1 MKLKKL
7 KAFTAAIT
15 LGLVSLTL
23 APLGGPAGL
32 AQAAESSR
40 PEHRPSDEGVWKDLP
55 ENATMVKDGE
65 TIKHPCAGRHLLYR
79 SHVDATYV
87 TRSQGELTVM
97 TVSGMQVMPKD
108 STCMRLAP
116 DADGTGK
123 ELSRLFVPKDPNLA
137 FLGSPGR
144 ILWHAPAY
152 QYPGWRPIWA
162 GYGAFDP
169 HHEWEVPTDFVGDV
183 VQLELTDIKGP
194 GDLEIFNY
202 NPGWE
207 KAQRHLSSRDKR
219 RLTIN
224 VGGHGHVDWT
234 FSKPGIYELTW
245 VASGRHLDG
254 TTEVSKPVKQY
265 WLVGPDEEV
274 GLPKGFTTGL
284 NSINQTAEAQREAA
298 GLSEPESDFPATP
311 KEPVNPPVA
320 SDEEYDKAAKSEKLA
335 EHPEDR
341 VGSGSN
347 YSTLKWKSGGKL
359 TYNTFGA
366 DGTDFGEG
374 PIIEVPD
381 SNLHCAA
388 ETDPYLK
395 DLRADNSPFLWV
407 TPKQGSAEAPSLGID
422 TSSLDYSQIGAQG
435 VQVDYSIKT
444 IPAGGRMVVGLDEG
458 QGLMPLVGGFT
469 SYSGQV
475 QLLKAQ
481 KLQTQFVFNKPGVYG
496 YSVSFYVN
504 LPNGTKKYDFNEAR
518 FVVGNKAINRY
529 RQSLKTGLPLL
540 PENDEITCATL
551 PKATGANSKDF
562 PKLPGKTDNSATPEP
577 GASAEDP
584 AQPTPVKPGTPKPTI
599 EEPGKPSPTAEN
611 PTPGQPEPGTKPQP
625 KPGVNPGNPATVE
638 APEIDPEKLNPA
650 DRAAF
655 DLRKVWADAIPN
667 HLVERGHMDLALGS
681 LDDGPDVYLN
691 DGENPA
697 EVVRRP
703 SKSFAI
709 AVPEPTK
716 VQAPAN
722 LEELSGFAEQVYA
735 LPQVQ
740 DERFPWVGFNTESLD
755 TFFDQ
760 LPGSPVYVTLE
771 DFVGPGRM
779 VTGHTDLSGKID
791 RQLDSADKSVKITYN
806 QASHDHQYFWFSKP
820 GVYNMAFNYQWR
832 GPSGQLENKK
842 LVSTFLVGKDAIKIG
857 SKAIEAQELPPAPVV
872 EPAPEAPVVEPSPEK
887 PAPSPVKPTP
897 EAPVVPAP
905 SQPTSEPTVEPKPG
919 KDVDPVVTP
928 ETPVAPA
935 PTVEPEKPQPAEPT
949 VEPQPV
955 KPAPTP
961 VKPGPVQPEPVKP
974 TPVAPKPTP
983 VAPKPAPTPVKPAPV
998 NPVKPVNPVVPSPVK
1013 PVVPAPVAPVNPVAP
1028 QPVKP
1033 APAPVVPKPAPVAPA
1048 KPAPV
1053 APAKPAPVAPKPAP
1067 VLPQPVPGD
1076 TGIAS
1081 VELGRQIVNQDPR
1094 VLGPG
1099 FDRGNAQGPVRHGH
1113 GSLDPSL
1120 AAHAP
1125 SDGGASL
1132 VAATNKASQGSAVS
1146 SALAPGISGTSGAAA
1161 TPEGTPEGAPEATAE
1176 KTPEVATPLE
1186 NTPQTSEGTSE
1197 ADTINAA
1204 APQTDGGN
1212 AQIAWLPSI
1221 LVGTG
1226 VAAFFIG
1233 GFLLIAAWRKKS

>member
-23 APLGGPAGL
+23 APLGGPTGA
-32 AQAAESSR
+32 AQAAEVTR
-40 PEHRPSDEGVWKDLP
+40 PEHKPANKGFYKDLP
-55 ENATMVKDGE
+55 ADVTMVKDGE
-65 TIKHPCAGRHLLYR
+65 TIKHPCAGRHILYHN
-79 SHVDATYV
+79 HVDATYI

-97 TVSGMQVMPKD
+97 TVSGMHVMPKD

-116 DADGTGK
+116 DADGQGR
-123 ELSRLFVPKDPNLA
+123 ELSRMFVPKDPNLA

-162 GYGAFDP
+162 GYGAFDT

-219 RLTIN
+219 KLT
-224 VGGHGHVDWT
+224 VGVGSHGHVDWT

-245 VASGRHLDG
+245 VASGEHFDG
-254 TTEVSKPVKQY
+254 TNEVSKPVKQY
-265 WLVGPDEEV
+265 WLVGSDEEV

-284 NSINQTAEAQREAA
+284 NSISQNTEAQRVAA
-298 GLSEPESDFPATP
+298 GLSEPKTDYLPLPEEP
-311 KEPVNPPVA
+311 KNPPLV
-320 SDEEYDKAAKSEKLA
+320 SDEDFAKAAKSLELKA
-335 EHPEDR
+335 SSNKR
-341 VGSGSN
+341 VSSQTN
-347 YSTLKWKSGGKL
+347 YSVLEWNEKGKVSYD
-359 TYNTFGA
+359 TY
-366 DGTDFGEG
+366 DGKGRNFGEN
-374 PIIEVPD
+374 PVIEVPD
-381 SNLHCAA
+381 STLHCVSVK
-388 ETDPYLK
+388 DPYLK
-395 DLRADNSPFLWV
+395 DLRAGNSPFMWV
-407 TPKQGSAEAPSLGID
+407 TPKSGNSDTPSLGID
-422 TSSLDYSQIGAQG
+422 TSKLNFKKIGKQG
-435 VQVDYSIKT
+435 VQIDYAIET
-444 IPAGGRMVVGLDEG
+444 IPQDGKIVIGIDQGK
-458 QGLMPLVGGFT
+458 GLMPLVGGYA
-469 SYSGQV
+469 SKYGQ
-475 QLLKAQ
+475 
-481 KLQTQFVFNKPGVYG
+481 LQFFEAKKYPTQFVFNKPGVYG
-496 YSVSFYVN
+496 TSVSSYVN
-504 LPNGTKKYDFNEAR
+504 LPNGQKNYFFTFAR
-518 FVVGNKAINRY
+518 FVVGNKAINLY
-529 RQSLKTGLPLL
+529 RKSLNAGLPLL
-540 PENDEITCATL
+540 PENNQETCANL
-551 PKATGANSKDF
+551 PELDGANPSDFDRYSKEN
-562 PKLPGKTDNSATPEP
+562 GGSTPE
-577 GASAEDP
+577 E
-584 AQPTPVKPGTPKPTI
+584 TPLLPQPGTPTV
-599 EEPGKPSPTAEN
+599 ETPTAEGPVEN
-611 PTPGQPEPGTKPQP
+611 PVPGPSPAPTPKPKPSVEQPEKP
-625 KPGVNPGNPATVE
+625 TV
-638 APEIDPEKLNPA
+638 PVIDPEKLDSS
-650 DRAAF
+650 DRAAY
-655 DLRKVWADAIPN
+655 DLRKIWKETIPN

-681 LDDGPDVYLN
+681 LDDGADVYLN

-697 EVVRRP
+697 KVVMRP

-716 VQAPAN
+716 GKTPGPIRE
-722 LEELSGFAEQVYA
+722 LEGFGESSYI

-771 DFVGPGRM
+771 DFQGPGRM
-779 VTGHTDLSGKID
+779 VTGHADLLGKVD
-791 RQLDSADKSVKITYN
+791 RQLDSGDKSVKITYN
-806 QASHDHQYFWFSKP
+806 EGSHDHQYFWFSKP
-820 GVYNMAFNYQWR
+820 GVYHVAFKYQWIA
-832 GPSGQLENKK
+832 PSGQKEEKK
-842 LVSTFLVGKDAIKIG
+842 LISTFLVGKEAIEVG
-857 SKAIEAQELPPAPVV
+857 SKAIEDQQLPPAPVIKA
-872 EPAPEAPVVEPSPEK
+872 PTPEAPTVDPTPEK
-887 PAPSPVKPTP
+887 PVKPTP
-897 EAPVVPAP
+897 ETPVTPAP
-905 SQPTSEPTVEPKPG
+905 AEPTAEPTVEPNPG
-919 KDVDPVVTP
+919 EGTDPVVTP

-955 KPAPTP
+955 KPTP
-961 VKPGPVQPEPVKP
+961 VAPKPGPVQPEPV
-974 TPVAPKPTP
+974 KPTP

-1013 PVVPAPVAPVNPVAP
+1013 PVIPAPVAPVNPVAP

-1053 APAKPAPVAPKPAP
+1053 APKPAP

-1076 TGIAS
+1076 TGIAP
-1081 VELGRQIVNQDPR
+1081 VGPGRQIVNQDPR

-1099 FDRGNAQGPVRHGH
+1099 FDRGNAQGPVRNGH

-1132 VAATNKASQGSAVS
+1132 VAATNKAAQGSAVS

-1221 LVGTG
+1221 LMGTG